1 MFYARVA
8 QGWSTTLPRW
18 GPRVRIPSRALFNSW
33 EALKNKAF
41 QFFCAPHFYYNIL
54 QLQFTETKN
63 RCTLQRLPLKCP
75 KPESNQRHEDFQS
88 SALPTEL
95 SGLIDLI
102 VVSLTTWTIL
112 HNKAKVVKNFI
123 HDTPIIVTI
132 SAVRQDI

>member
-1 MFYARVA
+1 MYSLKRK
-8 QGWSTTLPRW
+8 GTST
-18 GPRVRIPSRALFNSW
+18 
-33 EALKNKAF
+33 EAPF
-41 QFFCAPHFYYNIL
+41 SYISI
-54 QLQFTETKN
+54 TKN
-63 RCTLQRLPLKCP
+63 TIQIKLWIVKKCP

-95 SGLIDLI
+95 SGPIDLI